1 MTSHISLVRREA
13 KRLSLAEAMATRNE
27 SRGTLLYLAAW
38 PNSAVF
44 SRVRAM
50 LANVRYLALLEA
62 GFCRMLPSL
71 ANTRPRRCPECPK
84 CRSAV
89 V

>member
-1 MTSHISLVRREA
+1 
-13 KRLSLAEAMATRNE
+13 MATRNE
-27 SRGTLLYLAAW
+27 SRSTLLYLAAW

-50 LANVRYLALLEA
+50 LADVRNLALLEA

-71 ANTRPRRCPECPK
+71 ANTKPPTVP
-84 CRSAV
+84 
-89 V
+89 